1 MIRRFPFSRTV
12 AVGSAG
18 VLAAGCALRPFTP
31 SVSVAFY
38 GEEVP
43 PPPAVAPARLSSAEL
58 AARWRLPSDDPFGV
72 YTKSTLLSAMDALA
86 PDSELP
92 AIDELDVVHDARD
105 AAARLA
111 TTQIP
116 KNAAF
121 FVDLRGAAS
130 VAFGATLRAQAPR
143 ERPVAPILTFAN
155 WPDEAGFV
163 PAEET
168 LAACLYYAPKPAVD
182 AVAPLSEG
190 ISGTFRDPNRAGIPV
205 FLLDAWR
212 LAYREDTVGPEVFD
226 NRYALG
232 AADFP
237 PAEALLQAGITRI
250 LYVVENRDDADREE
264 DDLHELFRSYQA
276 QGIGIYMV
284 DLPLL
289 ADLTP
294 GSAWGEVFLRTSFWV
309 PPRATILQSTSFY
322 LRSRSGFGGIHA
334 RPIHLGG
341 PGGFGGP
348 RGGGG

>member
-1 MIRRFPFSRTV
+1 MHRSPFSRTL
-12 AVGSAG
+12 AVGSVG

-43 PPPAVAPARLSSAEL
+43 PPPAVAQARLSSADL
-58 AARWRLPSDDPFGV
+58 AARWRLPSEDPFGV

-86 PDSELP
+86 ADAELP
-92 AIDELDVVHDARD
+92 AIEELDVVHDAHD
-105 AAARLA
+105 AAARVA
-111 TTQIP
+111 TTQFP
-116 KNAAF
+116 KNVAF

-130 VAFGATLRAQAPR
+130 VAFGATLREQTPK

-155 WPDEAGFV
+155 WPDEAGFI

-168 LAACLYYAPKPAVD
+168 LAACLRYAPKQPPAD
-182 AVAPLSEG
+182 GGPASPGA
-190 ISGTFRDPNRAGIPV
+190 TFRDPNRAGAPV

-212 LAYREDTVGPEVFD
+212 LAFRDDVVGPEVFD

-232 AADFP
+232 DADFP

-250 LYVVENRDDADREE
+250 VYVVEDRDDADREE
-264 DDLHELFRSYQA
+264 DDLHALFRSYQA
-276 QGIGIYMV
+276 HGIGIYMV

-289 ADLTP
+289 TSLEP
-294 GSAWGEVFLRTSFWV
+294 GSAWGEVFLRTSLWV
-309 PPRATILQSTSFY
+309 PPRATILQNPGFY

-334 RPIHLGG
+334 RPIHVGG
-341 PGGFGGP
+341 HGGHGGP

>member
-1 MIRRFPFSRTV
+1 MIGRFPFSRTV

-18 VLAAGCALRPFTP
+18 VLAAGCALPPFTP

-43 PPPAVAPARLSSAEL
+43 PPPAVAQVRLSSADL

-72 YTKSTLLSAMDALA
+72 YTKSTLLSAMDVLA
-86 PDSELP
+86 PDAELP
-92 AIDELDVVHDARD
+92 AIEELDVVHDARD
-105 AAARLA
+105 AASRLA
-111 TTQIP
+111 TTQFP
-116 KNAAF
+116 KNVAF

-130 VAFGATLRAQAPR
+130 VAFGATLREQTPK

-168 LAACLYYAPKPAVD
+168 LAACLKYATKQPVFD
-182 AVAPLSEG
+182 AAAP
-190 ISGTFRDPNRAGIPV
+190 ISAGVSNTFRDPNRAGVPL

-212 LAYREDTVGPEVFD
+212 LAFRDDTVGPEVFD

-264 DDLHELFRSYQA
+264 DDLHELFRSYQT
-276 QGIGIYMV
+276 QGIGIYLV

-289 ADLTP
+289 ASLVP

-309 PPRATILQSTSFY
+309 PPRDTILQSPSFY

-341 PGGFGGP
+341 HGGP